1 MFRTR
6 AAPFS
11 AIPLATH
18 GLHLLPNV
26 IPQSTWV
33 LRSVYRWPRAR
44 ISAALVA
51 LLDTEGVTTREPARG
66 KSRTRVLA
74 ARPRKVA

>member
-44 ISAALVA
+44 ISAAL
-51 LLDTEGVTTREPARG
+51 LDTEGVTTREPARG